1 MAVPPT
7 NIAFSAMVRTLLGT
21 TLARANASSIV
32 RRCPKRFC
40 ALKLLSGE
48 LYLRSPGCSLRKPGW
63 NLFLA
68 MALAAT
74 ALKDADPLPDV
85 ELCLHES
92 SRALAI
98 DGWKGYSA
106 RGAPI

>member
-1 MAVPPT
+1 
-7 NIAFSAMVRTLLGT
+7 
-21 TLARANASSIV
+21 
-32 RRCPKRFC
+32 
-40 ALKLLSGE
+40 
-48 LYLRSPGCSLRKPGW
+48 
-63 NLFLA
+63 

-106 RGAPI
+106 RGAPISQWCVARPSLVALPSYHESDCIYRHRYPFTLSHFRLLLSRARPTSEWSRRR